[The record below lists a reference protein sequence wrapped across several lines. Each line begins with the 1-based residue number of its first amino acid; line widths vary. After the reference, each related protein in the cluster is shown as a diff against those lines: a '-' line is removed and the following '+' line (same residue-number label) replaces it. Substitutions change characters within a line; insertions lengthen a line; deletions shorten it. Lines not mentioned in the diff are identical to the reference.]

1 VKKRKESKKVLIMNV
16 TIKHKVRI
24 GAIIIAATLLIAS
37 LSACGGSS
45 SDAVEKY
52 GSDTLKLYIWGE
64 YLGQNV
70 ISDFE
75 KQYGV
80 KVIIEYFDSNEMMY
94 TKLLAGDSYDI
105 LVPSD
110 YMIERLINKDMLQEL
125 DHSLITGLEN
135 IAEGVQNLVF
145 DPDNT
150 FSVPYLWGSV
160 GLVYNTKTVDPAEIA
175 EQGYS
180 ILKNTDY
187 KGRIYF
193 YDSERDAFMVALK
206 ALGYSMNTD
215 NEDEINEAYEWL
227 IEMNDTMSP
236 IYVTDEVI
244 DGMMSG
250 IKDIGIVYSGDA
262 TVILDENED
271 MDFITPSEGTNIWC
285 DSMVIPANAKNPL
298 LAHEFI
304 SFMLTYDA
312 AYDNSETV
320 GYASNNQQ
328 VLDEMSSDEGMYADN
343 TAYLPRNG
351 YEKDEVF
358 RDNIVLQKKLSELWI
373 KVKAR

>member
-1 VKKRKESKKVLIMNV
+1 MNV